1 MRMNLFRSEEHAKH
15 WSLYDPASEPAIMPV
30 EDWAKV
36 FAGRMFTQ
44 RLDPDYLSRVGEY
57 RGDFAKTLFGEL
69 GRSGPFFSGAG

>member
-1 MRMNLFRSEEHAKH
+1 
-15 WSLYDPASEPAIMPV
+15 MPV